1 MLLPVAIMSLCL
13 NLLESPVQRC
23 LLKKGPRLFGLLGR
37 PTPSGLAAFGPADIG
52 HSWALTAEWGCLR
65 LERLTGEEE
74 VTGHHLF
81 LPTAL
86 CYDYGV
92 TACNRSPAVAR
103 AVFGLLSWELD
114 KLVSKL
120 RRGGFPMLGFSR
132 TEVVCGISGSIIP
145 ANWPHVVTSN
155 HTVYGNI
162 VSLET
167 FVRIVVSSLPEGQ
180 LETRFPELQPVFRQM
195 LPLTLPPRQGMPYLR
210 DVLELAPAALA
221 LK

>member
-1 MLLPVAIMSLCL
+1 M
-13 NLLESPVQRC
+13 LESPVQRC

-37 PTPSGLAAFGPADIG
+37 PTPAGLAGFGPA
-52 HSWALTAEWGCLR
+52 HLVNHWALTAEWGCLR

-114 KLVSKL
+114 KLVAYL
-120 RRGGFPMLGFSR
+120 RRGGFPVLGFSR
-132 TEVVCGISGSIIP
+132 TDLLCAITGCIIP
-145 ANWPHVVTSN
+145 AYWPHVVTSN
-155 HTVYGNI
+155 HALHGNV

-167 FVRIVVSSLPEGQ
+167 FIRILVSSLPEGQ
-180 LETRFPELQPVFRQM
+180 LAARFPQLQTVFRQM
-195 LPLTLPPRQGMPYLR
+195 LPLTLPARPGVPYLKEI
-210 DVLELAPAALA
+210 LELAPAALA